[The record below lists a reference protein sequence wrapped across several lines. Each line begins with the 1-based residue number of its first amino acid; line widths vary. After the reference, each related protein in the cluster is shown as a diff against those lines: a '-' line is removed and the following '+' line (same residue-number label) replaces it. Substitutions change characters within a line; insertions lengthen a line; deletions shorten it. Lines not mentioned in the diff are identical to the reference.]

1 MKCNLR
7 RRTREVKGRA
17 RSANAK
23 LDPYNWDG
31 SSPRLFFFVRV
42 LVVVVFLPCN
52 CNCSPSVFGI
62 FVLLVFFGFV
72 FCHFVVVAT
81 MFFLVLL
88 MFCLFAMLIMLLSDT
103 FEHMHCD
110 VGGGKRSR
118 KAGIDSTVLW
128 PNTWSTHDAV

>member
-1 MKCNLR
+1 MKFHLR
-7 RRTREVKGRA
+7 RRTKEVKGRA

-72 FCHFVVVAT
+72 FLSFCRSGDDVFFGAVDVLFVCHVDNVA
-81 MFFLVLL
+81 
-88 MFCLFAMLIMLLSDT
+88 I
-103 FEHMHCD
+103 
-110 VGGGKRSR
+110 
-118 KAGIDSTVLW
+118 
-128 PNTWSTHDAV
+128 